1 MPTTLSDLTAD
12 LRYALRQL
20 HRAPGFALTVVLT
33 LALGVGANTAIFSLL
48 DQALL
53 RSLPV
58 HDPTELVVLQ
68 GTGSVWQGNISAYG
82 PSDEQSFSYPMYR
95 DLRDHTHAFAG
106 LFATAPVTMSLV
118 RGSNTQL
125 GRAVVVSGNYFSVL
139 GVQPALGR
147 LLTQADDT
155 APGANPVTVLS
166 YEFWRDRLGA
176 DPTVVGS
183 PVTINAHPFQVVGVA
198 APGFRGAGWG
208 QTPAAFMPMS
218 MLERILPGKGT
229 RLSDHK
235 DRWLNVMG
243 RLQPGETRAE
253 AQVALAPLWHALR
266 AEELKALG
274 HQSQSFTDDFLTRS
288 RLQLLPG
295 ARGLSYGQSHYQD
308 PLLIAMSMAALVL
321 LIATVNVGSLLLVR
335 AAGRSHEFAMRYA
348 LGAGR
353 GRVVAQLLLEGLL
366 LGVAGASAGLLLAPI
381 ALRGLVRQ
389 ISHGEANGPFTAVLD
404 GRVLLFSFAVA
415 MAGSVVFS
423 LAPAAQLRRVELT
436 SAMRQVAS
444 VSGGRLSFRRAIV
457 VLQIGLSLLLLVGAS
472 LFVRTMSK
480 LRAVDVGFNTTHLLT
495 FDVDP
500 QLAGYAP
507 AAMLPLYQNMLDR
520 LAALP
525 GVLSVSATNDQELSG
540 NSQGGNVTVAG
551 YTPVNEADAGLDIE
565 KAIISPA
572 YFSTMQVPLLGG
584 RFFGKGDADG
594 HPLVAIVNQ
603 AFVQHFCAGQLAR
616 CLGRQMQD
624 GHDTSKPFDIEIVGV
639 VHDTKH
645 RDLRR
650 PTEPTLFQPL
660 AQAKTI
666 GQLSFDLRIATP
678 PEPLMPTVS
687 RAVHALAPAL
697 ALNDLQSMNAQIDDL
712 LSNERMIALLSV
724 CFGVLALVL
733 AGVGIYGVLAYATA
747 QRTREIG
754 IRIALGSPR
763 LAIARLVL
771 SDVLLL
777 AGIGIAVAL
786 PVAFALGRL
795 LRAQLFGISPADPL
809 SLALAVLLIALT
821 AFTAALL
828 PVRRAVS
835 VDPTEA
841 LRTE

>member
-1 MPTTLSDLTAD
+1 MFNVLAD

-33 LALGVGANTAIFSLL
+33 LALGVGADTAIFSLL

-58 HDPTELVVLQ
+58 HHPGELVVLQ
-68 GTGSVWQGNISAYG
+68 GTGSMWEGHTSTYG
-82 PSDEQSFSYPMYR
+82 PSEEQSFSYPAYR
-95 DLRDHTHAFAG
+95 DLRDRSHAFAG
-106 LFATAPVTMSLV
+106 LVATAPVTMSLV

-166 YEFWRDRLGA
+166 YNFWRDRLGA
-176 DPTVVGS
+176 DPTVVGAT
-183 PVTINAHPFQVVGVA
+183 VTLNAHPFQVIGVA

-208 QTPAAFMPMS
+208 QTPSAFVPMS
-218 MLERILPGKGT
+218 MLDAMLPGKGT

-235 DRWLNVMG
+235 DRWLNLVG

-266 AEELKALG
+266 ADELKALG

-295 ARGLSYGQSHYQD
+295 ARGLSYGQSYYQD
-308 PLLIAMSMAALVL
+308 PLLIAMAMAALVL
-321 LIATVNVGSLLLVR
+321 LIAAVNVGSLLLVR

-348 LGAGR
+348 LGARR

-366 LGVAGASAGLLLAPI
+366 LGAAGAAAGLLLAPV
-381 ALRGLVRQ
+381 ALRALVLQ
-389 ISHGEANGPFTAVLD
+389 LSHGEADGPFTAVLD
-404 GRVLLFSFAVA
+404 GRVLLFNFAVA
-415 MAGSVVFS
+415 MAVSVVFS

-444 VSGGRLSFRRAIV
+444 FGGGRLSFRRAIV

-507 AAMLPLYQNMLDR
+507 AAMLPLYQNMLDH

-525 GVLSVSATNDQELSG
+525 GILSVSATNDPELSG

-551 YTPVNEADAGLDIE
+551 YTPVNEADAQLNIE
-565 KAIISPA
+565 KAVISPA
-572 YFSTMQVPLLGG
+572 YFSTMQIPLLGG
-584 RFFGKGDADG
+584 RFFNTGDAEG
-594 HPLVAIVNQ
+594 HPLVTIVNQ
-603 AFVQHFCAGQLAR
+603 AFVSHFCAGQIAR
-616 CLGRQMQD
+616 CLGRRMQD
-624 GHDTSKPFDIEIVGV
+624 GRDSSKPLDMEIVGV
-639 VHDTKH
+639 VRDTKH

-650 PTEPTLFQPL
+650 PVEPTLFQPL
-660 AQAKTI
+660 AQAKTL
-666 GQLSFDLRIATP
+666 GRLSFDLRIATP
-678 PEPLMPTVS
+678 PEPLMPTV
-687 RAVHALAPAL
+687 RQAVHGLAPAL
-697 ALNDLQSMNAQIDDL
+697 ALHNLQSMDAQIDNL

-724 CFGVLALVL
+724 CFGVLALGL
-733 AGVGIYGVLAYATA
+733 AGIGIYGVLAYATA

-763 LAIARLVL
+763 LAIAQLVL
-771 SDVLLL
+771 RDVLLL
-777 AGIGIAVAL
+777 AGIGVAVAL

-795 LRAQLFGISPADPL
+795 LRAQLFGISPADPF
-809 SLALAVLLIALT
+809 SLLVAVLLIAAT
-821 AFTAALL
+821 ALAAALL
-828 PVRRAVS
+828 PVHRAVS